1 MGVSAYINIILN
13 GICVGGMYGLMSS
26 AFTFQ
31 VGSLRM
37 VNFTYGACIMLS
49 MYLTFF
55 FIRMVNAPVILAAL
69 GVIVI
74 NFAIGWLMRK
84 TLLKRIDE
92 GMNILTTM
100 GLQLV
105 IMNLVLFF
113 FTSYPRD
120 LAVFEKR
127 IYFTPKISVGIIQ
140 LACFVMAGVILVSFQ
155 LFLNKTWTGR
165 AIRAVVQN
173 RDVAG
178 LMGINS
184 ERTLDLAFSLSF
196 ILIGVAG
203 MMLMTMF
210 TVEPNFGDYITLI
223 GFVICITAGLNNL
236 TGALHHRRAGR
247 RPLGAHLRRAR
258 HRLPRSDAL
267 RPLCGSCCSCGPTG
281 FSTNAK
287 TPCATFRKEESQ

>member
-55 FIRMVNAPVILAAL
+55 FIRMINAPVILAAL

-236 TGALHHRRAGR
+236 TGAFITGVLVGVLSALISGVLGTAYHDPMLFGLFVVVLLV
-247 RPLGAHLRRAR
+247 RPYGLFNKRK
-258 HRLPRSDAL
+258 
-267 RPLCGSCCSCGPTG
+267 
-281 FSTNAK
+281 NAV
-287 TPCATFRKEESQ
+287 RNI